1 MGEVFNFGVHPISCH
16 SWNHDRSQ
24 IALSPNSNDVLIY
37 KKSGKKWD
45 LIHTLSEH
53 TLKVTGIDWAP
64 KTNRI
69 VTCGAD
75 RNAYVWQLT
84 NGEWLQELVIL
95 RINRAATYVRWSP
108 QEDKFAVGSSSRMIS
123 VCYFESDNNWWVSK
137 HIKKPIRSTIV
148 SLDWHPNNILLAAGC
163 CDYKAYVFSAYIKEI
178 NPKPGPTVWGKKMTF
193 GCLMQEFVMPC
204 TGWVHGI
211 AFSNSGDCLSMVS
224 HGSVL
229 SVAKGGGELTS
240 IRTEFLPFNDCVWFG
255 ENSIIAGGHD
265 CNPVLFKVEGDC
277 SKVTFANKL
286 DQPPKG
292 GGGGKAVSAMNMFKM
307 MDKKGTVEATTTD
320 LATKHKNAIIQ
331 ICVYGPHQF
340 STCGK
345 DGNVVVWDNK
355 SLEASIAGLRIN

>member
-1 MGEVFNFGVHPISCH
+1 MAEVFNFGIKPISCH
-16 SWNHDRSQ
+16 AWNHDRSQ

-75 RNAYVWQLT
+75 RNAYVWQLS
-84 NGEWLQELVIL
+84 NGEWIQELVIL
-95 RINRAATYVRWSP
+95 RINRAATCVRWSP

-123 VCYFESDNNWWVSK
+123 ICYFESDNNWWVSK

-148 SLDWHPNNILLAAGC
+148 ALDWHPNNVLLAAGC

-178 NPKPGPTVWGKKMTF
+178 NQKPGATVWGKKMTF
-193 GCLMQEFVMPC
+193 GILMQEFSMPC
-204 TGWVHGI
+204 TGWVHGVS
-211 AFSNSGDCLSMVS
+211 FSNSGDCLAMVS
-224 HGSVL
+224 HGSVV

-240 IRTEFLPFNDCVWFG
+240 LRTEFLPFNDCIWFG
-255 ENSIIAGGHD
+255 ETSVIAAGHD
-265 CNPVLFKVEGDC
+265 CNPMLFTAEGDC
-277 SKVTFANKL
+277 TKLKFSSKL
-286 DQPPKG
+286 DQTSKNA
-292 GGGGKAVSAMNMFKM
+292 GGGKAVSAMNMFKM
-307 MDKKGTVEATTTD
+307 MDKKGAVETTSTELD
-320 LATKHKNAIIQ
+320 TKHKNAIIQ
-331 ICVYGPHQF
+331 LAVVGANQF

-345 DGNVVVWDNK
+345 DGNIVVWDTK
-355 SLEASIAGLRIN
+355 SLEAAIAGLRIA